1 MSGNNLIL
9 DSNVLIYLSKG
20 QKGIFEIIEQYSNIY
35 ISVITKMEVLG
46 FPFKNDEERLFI
58 EKIITTFEIIHTN
71 DEITDCTIH
80 YRKKKKIKIPDAIIL
95 ATAKV
100 KKANILTAN
109 SSDFK
114 GIDSTVKILHL
125 SL

>member
-20 QKGIFEIIEQYSNIY
+20 QKGIFEIIEQYANIY

-46 FPFKNDEERLFI
+46 FQFKSDKERLFI
-58 EKIITTFEIIHTN
+58 EKIISIFEIIHTN
-71 DEITDCTIH
+71 DEIAEFAIN
-80 YRKKKKIKIPDAIIL
+80 YRKKKKIKIPDAVIL
-95 ATAKV
+95 ASAKA
-100 KKANILTAN
+100 KKAHLLTAN

-114 GIDSTVKILHL
+114 GIDSTVKIIRLAL
-125 SL
+125 

>member
-1 MSGNNLIL
+1 MSGNSLIL

-46 FPFKNDEERLFI
+46 FQFKSDEERLFI
-58 EKIITTFEIIHTN
+58 EKIITKFEIIHTN
-71 DEITDCTIH
+71 NDIAEYVIQ
-80 YRKKKKIKIPDAIIL
+80 YRQKKKIKIPDAIIL

-100 KKANILTAN
+100 KKAHILTAN
-109 SSDFK
+109 TSDFK
-114 GIDSTVKILHL
+114 GIDQTIKIINFVA
-125 SL
+125 

>member
-9 DSNVLIYLSKG
+9 DSNILIYLSKG
-20 QKGIFEIIEQYSNIY
+20 HKGIFEIIEKYSNIY
-35 ISVITKMEVLG
+35 ISVITKMKVLG
-46 FPFKNDEERLFI
+46 FPFKNEKERLFI
-58 EKIITTFEIIHTN
+58 EKIITSFEIIHTN
-71 DEITDCTIH
+71 DEIADITIN

-100 KKANILTAN
+100 KKANILTVN

-114 GIDSTVKILHL
+114 GIDLP
-125 SL
+125 